1 MMRIVLLLALAAGCA
16 FDTSGLPAT
25 PGTPDAAVVADAP
38 APEPAPDAAVVPD
51 AAPPIDAGGGAIGA
65 DCEEDGDCATG
76 VCESAGRGVKQC
88 ALACSPDVPCPD
100 QLVCR
105 RGICED

>member
-38 APEPAPDAAVVPD
+38 APEPAPDAAVVP
-51 AAPPIDAGGGAIGA
+51 DAGGGAIGA